1 MKFSILSSKKHNSI
15 LMPKKKPKPRSVSRR
30 HKKVVFIVIDG
41 MADLPINNK
50 TPLSEANK
58 PNFDWFTKNG
68 VSGELITVEK
78 SIWQR
83 EVVVGSHMAAIS
95 LLGGEVKNNY
105 IKRGPIEAV
114 GADQTYHDGQLAI
127 RCNFA
132 TVDKEM
138 TVLDRR
144 AGRNSF
150 GLDEISRYIN
160 EHLLLEAPFIF
171 RRSFG
176 HRAVLIFR
184 EKLSDQITSNDPH
197 NVGEKV
203 KKIEPL
209 SREAETSAKLVQ
221 EFVDKSR
228 SLIEY
233 HPSNEARIRNG
244 IRPANY
250 LIARQAGN
258 KLPKVPQFLKKHKL
272 ERGVVIAENGVMK
285 GVGMLAGLDSITV
298 PEMKFESYLKFI
310 FDNIEDALAEYDFIF
325 AHILGPDEPAHDGN
339 FHLKREMIERIDK
352 LMEMFKDFDG
362 ILVVTA
368 DHITATKL
376 RRHAEGPTPVLVFG
390 KGKDKNKKFDE
401 FSVKKGKL
409 KLITPIKL
417 WKYVFGK

>member
-1 MKFSILSSKKHNSI
+1 MK
-15 LMPKKKPKPRSVSRR
+15 R
-30 HKKVVFIVIDG
+30 KKVVFIVVDG

-58 PNFDWFTKNG
+58 PNLDWLTKNG
-68 VSGELITVEK
+68 VSGELITVDK

-95 LLGGEVKNNY
+95 LLGGDVKNNY

-114 GADQTYHDGQLAI
+114 GADQTYHDGELAI

-132 TVDKEM
+132 TVGKDM
-138 TVLDRR
+138 VVLDRR

-160 EHLLLEAPFIF
+160 EHLIIEAPFIF
-171 RRSFG
+171 RRTYG
-176 HRAVLIFR
+176 HRAILIFR
-184 EKLSDQITSNDPH
+184 EKLSDQITSNDP
-197 NVGEKV
+197 NNEGERV

-209 SREAETSAKLVQ
+209 AREAERSALLAQ
-221 EFVDKSR
+221 GFVDKSR

-250 LIARQAGN
+250 ILLRQAGN
-258 KLPKVPQFLKKHKL
+258 RLPKVPQFLKKHKL
-272 ERGVVIAENGVMK
+272 EKGVVIAENGVHK
-285 GVGMLAGLDSITV
+285 GVCMIAGFDSITV
-298 PEMKFESYLKFI
+298 PEMKFESYIKFI
-310 FDNIEDALAEYDFIF
+310 FDNIQDALTEYDFIY
-325 AHILGPDEPAHDGN
+325 AHIKGPDEPSHDGN

-352 LMEMFKDFDG
+352 MMDVFKEFDG

-368 DHITATKL
+368 DHITSTKL
-376 RRHAEGPTPVLVFG
+376 RKHAEGPTPVLVYG

>member
-1 MKFSILSSKKHNSI
+1 
-15 LMPKKKPKPRSVSRR
+15 MPKKRSKPVSKRK
-30 HKKVVFIVIDG
+30 KKVVFIVVDG

-58 PNFDWFTKNG
+58 PNLDWLTKNG
-68 VSGELITVEK
+68 VSGELVTVDK
-78 SIWQR
+78 SIWKK
-83 EVVVGSHMAAIS
+83 EGVVGSHTAAIS
-95 LLGGEVKNNY
+95 LLGGDVKNNY

-132 TVDKEM
+132 TVDRELA
-138 TVLDRR
+138 VLDRR

-160 EHLLLEAPFIF
+160 EHLLLEVQFIF
-171 RRSFG
+171 RRTFG

-184 EKLSDQITSNDPH
+184 DKLSDKISTNDPH
-197 NVGEKV
+197 FVGEKV
-203 KKIEPL
+203 KRIEPL
-209 SREAETSAKLVQ
+209 DKEAEATAKIVQ

-250 LIARQAGN
+250 LLIRQAGN
-258 KLPKVPQFLKKHKL
+258 KLPKVPQFLKKHRL
-272 ERGVVIAENGVMK
+272 EKGVVIAESGVMK

-298 PEMKFESYLKFI
+298 PEMKFESYMKFI
-310 FDNIEDALAEYDFIF
+310 FDNIQDALTEYDFIF
-325 AHILGPDEPAHDGN
+325 VHILGPDEPAHDGD
-339 FHLKREMIERIDK
+339 FHRKREMIERIDQR
-352 LMEMFKDFDG
+352 MDMFKDFDG
-362 ILVVTA
+362 ILVFTA

-376 RRHAEGPTPVLVFG
+376 RAHAEGAVPVMIYG
-390 KGKDKNKKFDE
+390 KGKDKIKKFDE

-409 KLITPIKL
+409 KLTTPIKL

>member
-1 MKFSILSSKKHNSI
+1 
-15 LMPKKKPKPRSVSRR
+15 MPKKKFKPTSRR
-30 HKKVVFIVIDG
+30 KRKVVFIVVDG
-41 MADLPINNK
+41 MADLPINGK
-50 TPLSEANK
+50 TPLSEASK
-58 PNFDWFTKNG
+58 PNLDWLSKNG
-68 VSGELITVEK
+68 VVGELITVDK
-78 SIWQR
+78 SIWKK
-83 EVVVGSHMAAIS
+83 EVVVGSHMAAIG
-95 LLGGEVKNNY
+95 LLGGDVKNNY
-105 IKRGPIEAV
+105 IKRGPIEAI

-150 GLDEISRYIN
+150 GLDEISRYVN
-160 EHLLLEAPFIF
+160 EHLTLETPFIF
-171 RRSFG
+171 RRTFE

-184 EKLSDQITSNDPH
+184 EKLSDQVSTNDPH
-197 NVGEKV
+197 IVGEKV
-203 KKIEPL
+203 KRIEPL
-209 SREAETSAKLVQ
+209 SKEAERPARLIQ

-250 LIARQAGN
+250 ILIRQAGN

-298 PEMKFESYLKFI
+298 PEVKYESYLKFV
-310 FDNIEDALAEYDFIF
+310 FDNIQDALTEYDFVF

-339 FHLKREMIERIDK
+339 FHLKREMIERFDK
-352 LMEMFKDFDG
+352 KMDMFKDFDG

-368 DHITATKL
+368 DHITSTKL
-376 RRHAEGPTPVLVFG
+376 RRHEEGPTPVLVYG
-390 KGKDKNKKFDE
+390 KGKDKIKKFDE